1 MRDVN
6 ISGRDISTVNYEQPK
21 ENGGW
26 IKLTVKIAAPV
37 IIAAILYLI
46 YKLTG
51 IKLSDFGLK

>member
-6 ISGRDISTVNYEQPK
+6 ISGRDVNTVNFERPK

-26 IKLTVKIAAPV
+26 IKLVVKIAVPV